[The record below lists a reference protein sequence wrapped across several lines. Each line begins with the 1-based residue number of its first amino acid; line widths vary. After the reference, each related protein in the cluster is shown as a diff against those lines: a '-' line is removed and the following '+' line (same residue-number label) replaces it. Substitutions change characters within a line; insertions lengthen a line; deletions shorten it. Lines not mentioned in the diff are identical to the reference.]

1 MSTQKPFCWR
11 AILGCTL
18 MGGLV
23 GGCLIAIA
31 PPPAQA
37 GLLDWLRQIT
47 SPSTTRGTASGRSRG
62 GAIRG
67 NCASV
72 NVPTGSVKELVALIP
87 KNNIGATTSA
97 LPTFWFYLPNYQFQS
112 KDKPKPVRVERGLL
126 ALLDDRGQPVLKQ
139 PLLVTLPEQAG
150 FARLTLPSDAAVWV
164 NGKGL
169 ELGKRYNWFFSV
181 RCDAQQPAK
190 DPSVRGWIERVSS
203 PAKLTEQLG
212 KTPEPERYGLYIQHQ
227 IWFEGFTLLAEQRQ
241 AASESWA
248 EVLKNLDLAP
258 AVKAPIAVLQPVKD
272 QK

>member
-11 AILGCTL
+11 AILGCIL
-18 MGGLV
+18 MGGV
-23 GGCLIAIA
+23 VSGCLIAIA
-31 PPPAQA
+31 SPPAQA

-87 KNNIGATTSA
+87 KTNIGATTSA

-112 KDKPKPVRVERGLL
+112 ATNPKPVRVEQGLL
-126 ALLDDRGQPVLKQ
+126 ALLDDRGKPVLKK
-139 PLLVTLPEQAG
+139 PLLVTLPKQAG

-169 ELGKRYNWFFSV
+169 EVGKRYNWFFSV
-181 RCDAQQPAK
+181 QCDTQQPAK
-190 DPSVRGWIERVSS
+190 DPSVRGWIERVSP
-203 PAKLTEQLG
+203 PAKLTEQLS
-212 KTPEPERYGLYIQHQ
+212 KTPEKERYELYIQHQ

-241 AASESWA
+241 SASESWA
-248 EVLKNLDLAP
+248 VVLKDLDLTA
-258 AVKAPIAVLQPVKD
+258 AAQAPISALQPVKG